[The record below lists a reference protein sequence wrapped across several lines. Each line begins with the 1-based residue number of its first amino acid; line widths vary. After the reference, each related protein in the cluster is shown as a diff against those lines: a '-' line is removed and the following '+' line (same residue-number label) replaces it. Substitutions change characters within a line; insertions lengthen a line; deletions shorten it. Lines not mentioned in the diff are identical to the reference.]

1 MLLAILALTML
12 IYGIFYCCQTYCGC
26 CKQKKKAQKYE
37 EVIVQAPRP
46 QPVEHVVSR
55 VERGDAVVTYGDC
68 TVTESRAA
76 PNHME
81 RRHVQTRQLSPDR
94 NHDHD
99 KVTYSNEVDW
109 AKESRANWE
118 VKPKSHVHVPQN
130 HVVNNNHGKSAP
142 QGHGSRVVRD
152 NSRVVH
158 GDTRVVRDNSRVVE
172 GRSRVHEN
180 ATRVVNDGREQI
192 SNPYNP
198 YST

>member
-1 MLLAILALTML
+1 MWFLAALVMLLAILALTML

-118 VKPKSHVHVPQN
+118 VKPKSHVAQNHVSHVPQN

-158 GDTRVVRDNSRVVE
+158 GDSRVVRGSK
-172 GRSRVHEN
+172 VHEN
-180 ATRVVNDGREQI
+180 ATRVE
-192 SNPYNP
+192 NPYNP
-198 YST
+198 YH